1 MQCVILILLED
12 NENKEMLNNSILI
25 DGKDAKELNK
35 ACQQYNEVNEQIK
48 DLDKSKKQANEVIK
62 GYCPEKGTFE
72 TTEYIIKMQA
82 VEGNVTISAKEVE
95 SKAPDLFKQLVELDL
110 VKIGK
115 GYLKLGSV
123 VKK

>member
-1 MQCVILILLED
+1 
-12 NENKEMLNNSILI
+12 MLNNSILI
-25 DGKDAKELNK
+25 DGKDAKALNA
-35 ACQQYNEVNEQIK
+35 ACKEYNEVNEQIK

-82 VEGNVTISAKEVE
+82 IEGAVTISAKEVE
-95 SKAPDLFKQLVELDL
+95 QKAPDLFKQLVELDL

>member
-1 MQCVILILLED
+1 
-12 NENKEMLNNSILI
+12 MLNNSILI

-35 ACQQYNEVNEQIK
+35 ACKEYNEVSEAIK
-48 DLDKSKKQANEVIK
+48 DLDKSKKQANEIIK
-62 GYCPEKGTFE
+62 GYCTDQGTFE

-82 VEGNVTISAKEVE
+82 FEGNVTISAKEVQK
-95 SKAPDLFKQLVELDL
+95 KAPDLFVRLVELDL

>member
-1 MQCVILILLED
+1 
-12 NENKEMLNNSILI
+12 MLDNSILI

-62 GYCPEKGTFE
+62 GFCTEKGTFE

-95 SKAPDLFKQLVELDL
+95 QKAPDLFKQLIALDL
-110 VKIGK
+110 VKVGK
-115 GYLKLGSV
+115 GYLKLGSI

>member
-1 MQCVILILLED
+1 
-12 NENKEMLNNSILI
+12 MLDNSILV

-35 ACQQYNEVNEQIK
+35 ACQKYNEVSEQIK

-62 GYCPEKGTFE
+62 GYCTEKGTFE

-95 SKAPDLFKQLVELDL
+95 QKAPDLFKQLVELDL
-110 VKIGK
+110 VKVGK
-115 GYLKLGSV
+115 GYLKLGSI